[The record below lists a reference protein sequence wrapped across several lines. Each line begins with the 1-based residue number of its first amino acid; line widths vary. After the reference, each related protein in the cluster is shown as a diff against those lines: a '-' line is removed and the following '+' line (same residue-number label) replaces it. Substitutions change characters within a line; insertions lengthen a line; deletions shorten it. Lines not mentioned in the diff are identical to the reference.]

1 MESAPLKE
9 MGRPGIVVTVI
20 ILAVWFGAGSSVDA
34 QPPIRIGASA
44 SGTGAYAALGQNQL
58 RGYELC
64 VKDTN
69 ERGGVLGR
77 KLELV
82 VEDDRSQPAT
92 AVRIYERLI
101 TEEKVDFV
109 LGPYGSPMT
118 APVSDV
124 TRKHRMPMVAPT
136 LGTTSVVRNGRGYIF
151 QVYSPSEVYLEGF
164 VELVARHGLKTIAL
178 IGEDSLFPQAAL
190 KGASDL
196 ATKKGLQ
203 VVFTEAYPR
212 GSLDFS
218 AILTRARA
226 ASADA
231 LGAATFFEDAVAIT
245 RQMKQLN
252 LSPKMFGATVGVG
265 QLEFYR
271 QLGRSAEFVY
281 GPSQWEP
288 EFLMIRAG
296 GLIPIARQYPGAR
309 EFVEAHH
316 REYPGTDLSY
326 QTAAGYAGCQVLTEA
341 VKRAGSVDKDR
352 VRDTILKLDFN
363 TVFGAFKVDA
373 DGLQIAHRMVTIQ
386 WQDGKRVIVWPEEL
400 APGKP
405 RFPTPPW
412 SQRQ

>member
-1 MESAPLKE
+1 VRLLRRLCFA
-9 MGRPGIVVTVI
+9 IVAHVLWGSTVSI
-20 ILAVWFGAGSSVDA
+20 VEA

-44 SGTGAYAALGQNQL
+44 SKTGTYAALGQNQL

-64 VKDTN
+64 AKHTN
-69 ERGGVLGR
+69 DKGGALGR
-77 KLELV
+77 RLELV

-101 TEEKVDFV
+101 AQEKVDLV

-118 APVSDV
+118 APVSEV
-124 TRKHRMPMVAPT
+124 TRRYRMPMVAPT
-136 LGTTSVVRNGRGYIF
+136 LGTTSIVKEGRGYIF

-178 IGEDSLFPQAAL
+178 IAEDSLFPQAAV
-190 KGASDL
+190 KGASEL
-196 ATKKGLQ
+196 ARKKGLQ

-212 GSLDFS
+212 GSTDFS

-226 ASADA
+226 ATPDA

-245 RQMKQLN
+245 RQMKQLDLN
-252 LSPKMFGATVGVG
+252 PKMFGATVGVG
-265 QLEFYR
+265 QPDFYR
-271 QLGRSAEFVY
+271 QLERAAEFVY

-288 EFLMIRAG
+288 EFVMIRAG

-316 REYPGTDLSY
+316 REYPGADLSY

-341 VKRAGSVDKDR
+341 VKRTGSLDRER
-352 VRDTILKLDFN
+352 VREAILKLDFN

-373 DGLQIAHRMVTIQ
+373 DGLQTAHKMVTIQ
-386 WQDGKRVIVWPEEL
+386 WQEGKRVIVWPEEL
-400 APGKP
+400 AQAKP

-412 SQRQ
+412 SQR

>member
-1 MESAPLKE
+1 VIDR
-9 MGRPGIVVTVI
+9 RPFI
-20 ILAVWFGAGSSVDA
+20 IGGLGVLAGPRVARA
-34 QPPIRIGASA
+34 QSPMRIGASA
-44 SGTGAYAALGQNQL
+44 SKTGTYAALGQNQL

-64 VKDTN
+64 VKHTN
-69 ERGGVLGR
+69 DKGGLLGR

-82 VEDDRSQPAT
+82 VDDDRSQPND
-92 AVRIYERLI
+92 AVGIYERLI
-101 TEEKVDFV
+101 TQEKVDLV

-118 APVSDV
+118 APVSKV

-136 LGTTSVVRNGRGYIF
+136 LGTTSVVKEGGGYIF

-164 VELVARHGLKTIAL
+164 VELVVRQGLKTIGL

-190 KGASDL
+190 KGAAEL
-196 ATKKGLQ
+196 ARKKGLQ
-203 VVFTEAYPR
+203 VVLTEAYPR
-212 GSLDFS
+212 GTTDFS
-218 AILTRARA
+218 AILSRVRA
-226 ASADA
+226 AAADA

-245 RQMKQLN
+245 RQLKQLDIN
-252 LSPKMFGATVGVG
+252 AKMFGATVGVG
-265 QLEFYR
+265 QPEFYR
-271 QLGRSAEFVY
+271 QLERAAEFVY

-288 EFLMIRAG
+288 EFVMIRAG
-296 GLIPIARQYPGAR
+296 GLIPIARQYPGAQA
-309 EFVEAHH
+309 FVEAHH
-316 REYPGTDLSY
+316 RQYPGADLSY

-341 VKRAGSVDKDR
+341 VKRAGSVDREK
-352 VRDTILKLDFN
+352 VREAIHKLDLN

-373 DGLQIAHRMVTIQ
+373 DGLQIAHKMVTIQ

>member
-1 MESAPLKE
+1 MSRFGKALIAGVMIFAPSIGL
-9 MGRPGIVVTVI
+9 V
-20 ILAVWFGAGSSVDA
+20 AVAEA

-44 SGTGAYAALGQNQL
+44 SKTGAYAALGQNQL

-64 VKDTN
+64 VKHTN
-69 ERGGVLGR
+69 DKGGVLGR

-82 VEDDRSQPAT
+82 AEDDQSQPAT

-101 TEEKVDFV
+101 TQDKVDLV

-118 APVSDV
+118 APVADL
-124 TRKHRMPMVAPT
+124 TKRYRTPMVAPT
-136 LGTTSVVRNGRGYIF
+136 LGTASVVKEGRGYIF

-164 VELVARHGLKTIAL
+164 IELVARHGLKTIAL
-178 IGEDSLFPQAAL
+178 IGEDSLFPQAAV
-190 KGASDL
+190 KGATEL
-196 ATKKGLQ
+196 ARKRGLQ

-212 GSLDFS
+212 GNTDFS
-218 AILTRARA
+218 AILSRARA
-226 ASADA
+226 AAPDA

-245 RQMKQLN
+245 RQMKELDLN
-252 LSPKMFGATVGVG
+252 PRMYAATVGVG
-265 QLEFYR
+265 QPEFYKL
-271 QLGRSAEFVY
+271 LGKSAEFVY

-288 EFLMIRAG
+288 EFVTIRAG

-309 EFVEAHH
+309 EFVEAHS
-316 REYPGTDLSY
+316 REYPGADLSY
-326 QTAAGYAGCQVLTEA
+326 QTAAGYAGCQVLAEA
-341 VKRAGSVDKDR
+341 VKRAGSLDR
-352 VRDTILKLDFN
+352 EKVRDAILKLDFN

-373 DGLQIAHRMVTIQ
+373 NGLQIAHKMVTIQ

>member
-1 MESAPLKE
+1 VRLLRRLCFA
-9 MGRPGIVVTVI
+9 IVAHVLWGSTVSI
-20 ILAVWFGAGSSVDA
+20 VEA

-44 SGTGAYAALGQNQL
+44 SKTGTYAALGQNQL

-64 VKDTN
+64 AKHTN
-69 ERGGVLGR
+69 DKGGVLGR
-77 KLELV
+77 RLELV

-101 TEEKVDFV
+101 AQEKVDLV

-118 APVSDV
+118 APVSEA
-124 TRKHRMPMVAPT
+124 TRRYRMPMVAPT
-136 LGTTSVVRNGRGYIF
+136 LGTTSIVKEGRGYIF

-178 IGEDSLFPQAAL
+178 IAEDSLFPQAAV
-190 KGASDL
+190 KGASEL
-196 ATKKGLQ
+196 ARKKGLQ

-212 GSLDFS
+212 GSTDFS

-226 ASADA
+226 ATPDA

-245 RQMKQLN
+245 RQMKQLDLN
-252 LSPKMFGATVGVG
+252 PKMFGATVGVG
-265 QLEFYR
+265 QPDFYR
-271 QLGRSAEFVY
+271 QLERAAEFVY

-288 EFLMIRAG
+288 EFVMIRAG

-316 REYPGTDLSY
+316 REYPGADLSY

-341 VKRAGSVDKDR
+341 VKRTGSLDRER
-352 VRDTILKLDFN
+352 VREAILKLDFN

-373 DGLQIAHRMVTIQ
+373 DGLQTAHKMVTIQ
-386 WQDGKRVIVWPEEL
+386 WQEGKRVIVWPEEL
-400 APGKP
+400 AQAKP

-412 SQRQ
+412 SQR

>member
-1 MESAPLKE
+1 VLWGSTVS
-9 MGRPGIVVTVI
+9 IVE
-20 ILAVWFGAGSSVDA
+20 A

-44 SGTGAYAALGQNQL
+44 SKTGTYAALGQNQL

-64 VKDTN
+64 AKHTN
-69 ERGGVLGR
+69 DKGGVLGR
-77 KLELV
+77 RLELV

-101 TEEKVDFV
+101 AQEKVDLV

-118 APVSDV
+118 APVSEA
-124 TRKHRMPMVAPT
+124 TRRYRMPMVAPT
-136 LGTTSVVRNGRGYIF
+136 LGTTSIVKEGRGYIF

-178 IGEDSLFPQAAL
+178 IAEDSLFPQAAV
-190 KGASDL
+190 KGASEL
-196 ATKKGLQ
+196 ARKKGLQ

-212 GSLDFS
+212 GSTDFS

-226 ASADA
+226 ATPDA

-245 RQMKQLN
+245 RQMKQLDLN
-252 LSPKMFGATVGVG
+252 PKMFGATVGVG
-265 QLEFYR
+265 QPDFYR
-271 QLGRSAEFVY
+271 QLERAAEFVY

-288 EFLMIRAG
+288 EFVMIRAG

-316 REYPGTDLSY
+316 REYPGADLSY

-341 VKRAGSVDKDR
+341 VKRTGSLDRER
-352 VRDTILKLDFN
+352 VREAILKLDFN

-373 DGLQIAHRMVTIQ
+373 DGLQTAHKMVTIQ
-386 WQDGKRVIVWPEEL
+386 WQEGKRVIVWPEEL
-400 APGKP
+400 AQAKP

-412 SQRQ
+412 SQR